1 MPHEVLPR
9 AAALAL
15 SMLGILITV
24 GGDALARS
32 ASKPIRIVAF
42 GDSLGAGYG
51 LRPSEA
57 FPAQLQSALR
67 AKGYDVMAANEGAS
81 DGTSARAVAR
91 MERAVPTSTDL
102 TIVEFGANDIL
113 RGVPA
118 STTER
123 NLDVVLSHVG
133 KKSKA
138 VVLAEM
144 VVPLGLGNDTSHS
157 FAQIYGRL
165 AERHSAALY
174 PLFLKGVAGNGKLNP
189 GDRIHPNAA
198 GVRRIIDVILPTV
211 VRELGAIERRRS
223 PIE

>member
-15 SMLGILITV
+15 SMLGILVTA
-24 GGDALARS
+24 GGAALAQS

-42 GDSLGAGYG
+42 GDSLVAGYG

-67 AKGYDVMAANEGAS
+67 AKGYDVTVANAGAS
-81 DGTSARAVAR
+81 GDTSARAVAR
-91 MERAVPTSTDL
+91 MERAVPTGTDL
-102 TIVEFGANDIL
+102 TIIEFGANDIL

-138 VVLAEM
+138 VVLAGM
-144 VVPLGLGNDTSHS
+144 VVPLGLGNDASRQ
-157 FAQIYGRL
+157 FAPIYARL

-174 PLFLKGVAGNGKLNP
+174 PFFLKGVAGNGKLNL
-189 GDRIHPNAA
+189 GDGIHPNAA
-198 GVRRIIDVILPTV
+198 GVERIVEGILPTV
-211 VRELGAIERRRS
+211 VRELGKLEERRAAAD
-223 PIE
+223 